1 MFVFKLYL
9 SQRQSDRDYLIINL
23 FGYVLYVLVVWI
35 VELRNIDDGRMAGG
49 GGTPLENYFDK

>member
-1 MFVFKLYL
+1 MFKLYL